1 MKKPGLERLKNVP
14 GDRQLQAGRAGFE
27 HRPSGCRVGGLHR
40 TEKRRLLPCVL
51 CYPGTER
58 VRLPAFEVLR
68 HQFIILSLPSRCR
81 FPSRKSWGRS
91 SSLSVRQQ
99 LENLIPPHSYC
110 LYFNWDDLQIPPPSK
125 IAVASGLAPLPHC
138 SSLLPSIPSCQSVF
152 YLANT
157 MVLLLTWLWS

>member
-1 MKKPGLERLKNVP
+1 MQSTVRSLYLVDYTRHPYTIGLLLTSVLRMKKPGLERLKNVP

-40 TEKRRLLPCVL
+40 TGKRRLLPCVL

-81 FPSRKSWGRS
+81 FPSCKSWGLS
-91 SSLSVRQQ
+91 SSLSVRRQ

-110 LYFNWDDLQIPPPSK
+110 LYFN
-125 IAVASGLAPLPHC
+125 
-138 SSLLPSIPSCQSVF
+138 
-152 YLANT
+152 
-157 MVLLLTWLWS
+157 